1 MPPRPSLAAADS
13 SRPSKGP
20 CPLILAAARLRH
32 SLLVPV
38 LGLMLLAVLTVSARG
53 DFPLNDDWVY
63 GKAVQNLLAQHR
75 YMTHPFAAANV
86 VVHVLWGALFAA
98 PFGFSFTV
106 LRLSTLV
113 LSVIAV
119 WMAAECGREA
129 GLSYG
134 TALLCGLAV
143 LSNPIFLNLS
153 YTYMSD
159 VPFMAFAGVSGIFY
173 LRALK
178 TNRTA
183 DSVWASVFAALAFGV
198 RQFGVLLTLAFL
210 LTLVYGRVRWGRK
223 GLARHTAACAV
234 PWVILGAGLAAL
246 KVAGG
251 PSYTWLVLLEGAP
264 MLYRILLALRYPF
277 AALLYAG
284 LFTLPLFVG
293 RAVLLARRIERWTRR
308 RWLTFG
314 LIALAIDVVA
324 CGVVLLPL
332 PLMPNVLRD
341 FGTGPL
347 TLREVYFDAR
357 DWAPVQIGAWWWLV
371 TIPAIAS
378 AAVLATDLLYGVLPT
393 VLRTDAPAV
402 HKDWNGLRRDHVLFL
417 TLWAVSMLAAP
428 YNPYLPAVFDRYL
441 LPASVP
447 LAILAAAAI
456 RTVGSTRAVQVAAAA
471 CLVLFVVSL
480 ACVQDYMAWNRAR
493 WTGIDQLLETYRA
506 DPLEIDGGY
515 EYNGMYTSDTF
526 MERAGTT
533 DFNQMGPTGWWILD
547 DAYAVSFLPRSGF
560 RELERVPYFSF
571 LGMETRHLLVL
582 ERK

>member
-1 MPPRPSLAAADS
+1 VPPRPSLAAPDS
-13 SRPSKGP
+13 SPPPKDKS
-20 CPLILAAARLRH
+20 PLILAAARLRH
-32 SLLVPV
+32 SLLILV
-38 LGLMLLAVLTVSARG
+38 LGLMLLAVLTASPRG

-63 GKAVQNLLAQHR
+63 GKAVQDLLTQHR
-75 YMTHPFAAANV
+75 YVTHPFAAANV
-86 VVHVLWGALFAA
+86 VVHVLWGALVTA
-98 PFGFSFTV
+98 PFGFSFTA
-106 LRLSTLV
+106 LRISTLI
-113 LSVIAV
+113 LAATAV
-119 WMAAECGREA
+119 WAAAKCGREA
-129 GLSYG
+129 GLSHG
-134 TALLCGLAV
+134 MALLCGLAV

-183 DSVWASVFAALAFGV
+183 DSVWASMFAALAFGI
-198 RQFGVLLTLAFL
+198 RQFGLLLTVAFL
-210 LTLVYGRVRWGRK
+210 FTLVYGRVRWGRK
-223 GLARHTAACAV
+223 GLARHTAACTV
-234 PWVILGAGLAAL
+234 PWFILGTGLAAL
-246 KVAGG
+246 KAAGG
-251 PSYTWLVLLEGAP
+251 SSYTWLVLLEGAP

-277 AALLYAG
+277 VALLYAG
-284 LFTLPLFVG
+284 LFTLPLFIG
-293 RAVLLARRIERWTRR
+293 RAVLLARGLERWTRG
-308 RWLTFG
+308 RWLVFG
-314 LIALAIDVVA
+314 LIAVAIDLVA

-347 TLREVYFDAR
+347 TLREVYFGAR
-357 DWAPVQIGAWWWLV
+357 DWAPVRIGAWWWLV

-378 AAVLATDLLYGVLPT
+378 AAALATDLLYGILPT
-393 VLRTDAPAV
+393 VLRPDAAAV
-402 HKDWNGLRRDHVLFL
+402 DKDWNGLRRDHALFV

-447 LAILAAAAI
+447 LAILAATAI

-493 WTGIDQLLETYRA
+493 WTGIDRLLETYRA

-533 DFNQMGPTGWWILD
+533 DFNQMGPEGWWLLD
-547 DAYAVSFLPRSGF
+547 DAYAVSFLPRDGF
-560 RELERVPYFSF
+560 SELERIPYFSF
-571 LGMETRHLLVL
+571 LGMETRHLFIL
-582 ERK
+582 ERQ